1 MADGSQSGRSIST
14 KQIIALVAGVIVVVL
29 AIANSQKVKVD
40 FLVGNVRWPLFIV
53 IIGSAVLGWVVGWF
67 MGRSRS

>member
-29 AIANSQKVKVD
+29 AIANSQKVRVD
-40 FLVGNVRWPLFIV
+40 FLVGDVKWPLFIV

-67 MGRSRS
+67 MGRNRS